1 MFFLLPNLYPVLE
14 VGPHSTEQIRTA
26 PPLPGGS
33 AGPGAPRIRLAL
45 WLQGTLLAQTQPAH
59 SQNPLIF
66 LQGCS
71 LIPQSVSRARVAPS
85 LLKIALLKIHV
96 AGDCPA
102 LQLVKI
108 GLQSLSD
115 PE

>member
-1 MFFLLPNLYPVLE
+1 VLD
-14 VGPHSTEQIRTA
+14 VGLHRAERDSPSPARWQRWA
-26 PPLPGGS
+26 WC
-33 AGPGAPRIRLAL
+33 PRVGLAL

-71 LIPQSVSRARVAPS
+71 LIPQSVRRARVAPS